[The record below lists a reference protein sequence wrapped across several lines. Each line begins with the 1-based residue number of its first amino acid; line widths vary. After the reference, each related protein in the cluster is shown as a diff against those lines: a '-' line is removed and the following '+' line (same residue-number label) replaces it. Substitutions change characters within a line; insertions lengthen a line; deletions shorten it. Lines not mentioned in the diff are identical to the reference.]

1 MRMADL
7 VVTPGKPAALAG
19 RDPSAKLGLAG
30 KDGAEEVV
38 RRLTDELRE
47 LQGRLYAEGR
57 RALLLV
63 LQGLDASGK
72 DGAVRR
78 VFSGVN
84 PQGCRVTSF
93 KAPSE
98 LELDHDYLW
107 RIHAACPRRGEIGIF
122 NRSHYEDVGVVRV
135 KELVPKEV
143 WRRRY
148 RHIRELERTLVDEGT
163 TVLKLFL
170 HISKEE
176 QARQLQERLDDPTK
190 TWKFRLGDLD
200 DRKLWNDFIAA
211 YDEAITETS
220 TEWAPWYVVPCDRR
234 WVRDV
239 AVATLLVETLRDMD
253 PRYPEP
259 PAELRGV
266 QVV

>member
-1 MRMADL
+1 MRKRDL
-7 VVTPGKPAALAG
+7 LVKPGKPAALAE
-19 RDPSAKLGLAG
+19 RDPAATLGLSG
-30 KDGAEEVV
+30 KDAAGEEAS
-38 RRLTDELRE
+38 RLAGELRG
-47 LQGRLYAEGR
+47 LQERLYAEGR
-57 RALLLV
+57 RALLVV

-72 DGAVRR
+72 DGAVRS
-78 VFSGVN
+78 VFAGVN
-84 PQGCRVTSF
+84 PQGCHVTSF

-107 RIHAACPRRGEIGIF
+107 RVHAACPRRGEIGIF

-135 KELVPKEV
+135 KQLVPEEV

-163 TVLKLFL
+163 TVLKLFM
-170 HISKEE
+170 HISKDE
-176 QARQLQERLDDPTK
+176 QARQLQQRLDDPTK

-200 DRKLWNDFIAA
+200 DRKLFDDFVVA

-220 TEWAPWYVVPCDRR
+220 TEWAPWHVVPCDHR

-239 AVATLLVETLRDMD
+239 AVATLVVETLRDMD
-253 PRYPEP
+253 PQYPEP
-259 PAELRGV
+259 PPELRGV
-266 QVV
+266 HVV